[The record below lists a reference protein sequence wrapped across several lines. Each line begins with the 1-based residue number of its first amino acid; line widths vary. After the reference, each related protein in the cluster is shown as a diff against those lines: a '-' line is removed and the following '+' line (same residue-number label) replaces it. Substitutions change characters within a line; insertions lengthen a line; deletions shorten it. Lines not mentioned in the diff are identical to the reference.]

1 MTKEIIQ
8 GIYSQ
13 NPNNDFW
20 FIDVPG
26 EDKGYFVFFRNKGS
40 AMDGDEVE
48 AEVKTFKGRKEAI
61 VERVTKRSEKLI
73 IWKVNYPK
81 NGNKSWWPGFVFV
94 IPKAGWKDIFVPGK
108 FSKKAKDGELVAVNI
123 VKWEWRNPEWKI
135 EAILWKWDDNI
146 DLEGYILEAGF
157 KTSFD
162 DEVIRDAKN
171 IKKWAERN
179 RQDLRNLFTFTIDWE
194 DAKDLDDGISIKK
207 RKNGNYELYVH
218 IADVAEYVTSNSKL
232 DKEAYK
238 RATSVYLADR
248 VLPMLPEQLSNDLCS
263 LNLISAKKTLTCEML
278 IWPDGTLKKTK
289 VYESSILSDFR
300 LTYKEVDELK
310 PWVWETELFCWKKSN
325 NELIESLDLARELQ
339 AILSKKRNSNGM
351 LHFDFKETKLI
362 LDKNRKVV
370 SISEYPKYD
379 SNIMIEQ
386 FMISANEAVGQH
398 FADIPFLHRIHPQPN
413 EDDIGALEKLL
424 HLFWVK
430 FSFKSKDSRDFSR
443 LLDHMNGLSQVEL
456 PDASK
461 KVLEKM
467 VLRTLTKAVYSDER
481 EGHFGLG
488 LEFYSHFTSP
498 IRRYPD
504 LQIHRIIKE
513 KINGKLTP
521 ERLSFYENNLSS
533 IADRCSIQE
542 RKAEKLE
549 YKFRDHYVC
558 DYYSD
563 RVGESFEWTI
573 SGLIPK
579 WIFIEL
585 DDTAEWFVSFEDNLW
600 MFYNQDFMRFEEKS
614 WSDIKYYKLWDKI
627 SVKLVQIDQQRLRM
641 NFEIV

>member
-1 MTKEIIQ
+1 MIT

-26 EDKGYFVFFRNKGS
+26 EEKGYFVFFRNKGT

-48 AEVKTFKGRKEAI
+48 AEVRTFKGRKEALI
-61 VERVTKRSEKLI
+61 EKVLKRSEKLI
-73 IWKVNYPK
+73 IWKVSYPK
-81 NGNKSWWPGFVFV
+81 NQNKPGWPGFVFV
-94 IPKAGWKDIFVPGK
+94 VPKAGWKDIFIPGK
-108 FSKKAKDGELVAVNI
+108 FSKKAEDWALVAVN
-123 VKWEWRNPEWKI
+123 VVAWEGRNPEGRI
-135 EAILWKWDDNI
+135 EAILWKWDDNV

-157 KTSFD
+157 RTSFAD
-162 DEVIRDAKN
+162 DILAEAKN
-171 IKKWAERN
+171 IKKWSDGN
-179 RQDLRNLFTFTIDWE
+179 REDLRNLFTFTIDGE

-207 RKNGNYELYVH
+207 RNNGNYELYVH
-218 IADVAEYVTSNSKL
+218 IADVAEYVTPNSKL
-232 DKEAYK
+232 DAEAFK

-278 IWPDGTLKKTK
+278 IWPDGVLKKIK

-300 LTYKEVDELK
+300 LTYKEVDDLK
-310 PWVWETELFCWKKSN
+310 PGVSETELFCWKKSTP
-325 NELIESLDLARELQ
+325 ELIESLEIARELQ
-339 AILSKKRNSNGM
+339 AILSKKRNKNGM

-362 LDKNRKVV
+362 LDENKKVV

-413 EDDIGALEKLL
+413 DDDIGALEKLL
-424 HLFWVK
+424 HLFGVK
-430 FSFKSKDSRDFSR
+430 FSFTSKDSVDFAR
-443 LLDHMNGLSQVEL
+443 LLDHMNSLDSSEL
-456 PDASK
+456 PEASK

-467 VLRTLTKAVYSDER
+467 VLRTLTKAVYSDKR

-488 LEFYSHFTSP
+488 LDFYSHFTSP

-513 KINGKLTP
+513 KINWKLDGD
-521 ERLSFYENNLSS
+521 RLSFYHNNLKQ
-533 IADRCSIQE
+533 IAEKCSIQE

-549 YKFRDHYVC
+549 YRFRDHYVC
-558 DYYSD
+558 DYYAD
-563 RVGESFEWTI
+563 REGESFEWMI

-585 DDTAEWFVSFEDNLW
+585 SDTAEWFVSFEDMVW
-600 MFYNQDFMRFEEKS
+600 VFYNQDFMRFEEKV
-614 WSDIKYYKLWDKI
+614 DGDVKYYKLWDKI
-627 SVKLVQIDQQRLRM
+627 SVKLIEIDQARLRM

>member
-1 MTKEIIQ
+1 MTKEMIA

-13 NPNNDFW
+13 NPNNDFG

-26 EDKGYFVFFRNKGS
+26 EEKGYFVFFRNKGS

-48 AEVKTFKGRKEAI
+48 AEVRTFKGRKEAI

-73 IWKVNYPK
+73 IGKVSYPK
-81 NGNKSWWPGFVFV
+81 NQNKPSGPGFVFV
-94 IPKAGWKDIFVPGK
+94 IPKSGGKDIFVPGK
-108 FSKKAKDGELVAVNI
+108 FTKKAEDGALVAVS
-123 VKWEWRNPEWKI
+123 VVAWEGRNPEGRV
-135 EAILWKWDDNI
+135 EAILGRGDDDVN
-146 DLEGYILEAGF
+146 LEGYILEAGF
-157 KTSFD
+157 RTSFD
-162 DEVIRDAKN
+162 DEVVGEAKN
-171 IKKWAERN
+171 IKKGPDGN
-179 RQDLRNLFTFTIDWE
+179 RQDLQNLFTFTIDGE

-218 IADVAEYVTSNSKL
+218 IADVAEYVTPNSKL
-232 DKEAYK
+232 DKEAFK

-278 IWPDGTLKKTK
+278 IGPDGILKKTK

-310 PWVWETELFCWKKSN
+310 KGTPEKELFCGKKSTP
-325 NELIESLDLARELQ
+325 ELMESLEIARELQ
-339 AILSKKRNSNGM
+339 AILSNKRNKNGM

-362 LDKNRKVV
+362 LDENRKVV

-398 FADIPFLHRIHPQPN
+398 FSEIPFLHRIHPQPN
-413 EDDIGALEKLL
+413 DDDIGALEKLL
-424 HLFWVK
+424 HLFGVK
-430 FSFKSKDSRDFSR
+430 FNFTSKDSVDFAR
-443 LLDHMNGLSQVEL
+443 LLNHMNSLSQSEL
-456 PDASK
+456 PEASK

-488 LEFYSHFTSP
+488 LDFYSHFTSP

-513 KINGKLTP
+513 KINGKLTSD
-521 ERLSFYENNLSS
+521 RLSFYHNNLKK
-533 IADRCSIQE
+533 IADRCSVQE

-558 DYYSD
+558 DYYAH
-563 RVGESFEWTI
+563 REGESFEGTI

-579 WIFIEL
+579 GIFIEL
-585 DDTAEWFVSFEDNLW
+585 SDTAEGFVSFED
-600 MFYNQDFMRFEEKS
+600 MVGVFYNQDFMRFEEKM
-614 WSDIKYYKLWDKI
+614 DGDVKYYKLGDKI
-627 SVKLVQIDQQRLRM
+627 SVKLIEIDQLRLRM